1 MNVSFNLNY
10 LLVFGLAVCIIIL
23 IYMLIKHIFV
33 TEKNTNYQII
43 SKKPGEKNLPT
54 NIDFFNKGVKIIE
67 KSDKFIDKENNKYY
81 QIIDLGDKILIMED
95 TLFFPQD
102 DSITNENEV
111 IKSKPLEVENDSF
124 IPEQVG
130 SDFEKS
136 ILTSSDI
143 SEIEEMQKAIE
154 ESDINFNEV
163 QIDLYSIQVKEAQI
177 VSKDVE
183 EKNETP
189 DDDDDDDDDEDKNFR
204 PSNEYA

>member
-143 SEIEEMQKAIE
+143 SEIEEMQNAIE
-154 ESDINFNEV
+154 KSNINFD
-163 QIDLYSIQVKEAQI
+163 DLQPELFGIAVKDAEI
-177 VSKDVE
+177 VS
-183 EKNETP
+183 ETS
-189 DDDDDDDDDEDKNFR
+189 DDEDEDEENEEDEDSGDYR
-204 PSNEYA
+204 SNNEYA